1 MYSPEYT
8 SIKRFYY
15 ISDKVSKTIEGTV
28 ITSQSDMITISSFN
42 ATKEDVDIKTDL
54 CTLNTYES
62 SKKIMIKILFVWA
75 TESILDVRI

>member
-62 SKKIMIKILFVWA
+62 SKKIMLA
-75 TESILDVRI
+75 TFFRWTSDTILDVRH